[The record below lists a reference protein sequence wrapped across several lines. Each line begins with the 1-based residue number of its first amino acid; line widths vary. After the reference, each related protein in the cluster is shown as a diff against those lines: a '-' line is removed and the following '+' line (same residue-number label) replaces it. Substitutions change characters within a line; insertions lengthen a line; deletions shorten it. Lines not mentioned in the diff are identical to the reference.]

1 MQVDVEIVAASFDVL
16 SRLET
21 VLPQAVKLGL
31 FDFMRTTLGEVQRH
45 TPHWTGALQRSWTE
59 ETTERGFLIGTDLPY
74 AIVLEEG
81 RYPRPGPRTIASG
94 GKVFSRQAVG
104 GIIKPIYDDQKLID
118 KCLDFVI
125 EQIKKQIE

>member
-1 MQVDVEIVAASFDVL
+1 MVTANFDVL

-21 VLPQAVKLGL
+21 VLPRAVKLGL
-31 FDFMRTTLGEVQRH
+31 FDFMRTMLGEVQRH
-45 TPHWTGALQRSWTE
+45 TPHWKGILQKSWTE
-59 ETTERGFLIGTDLPY
+59 ESTDTGFVIGTDISY

-81 RYPRPGPRTIASG
+81 KYPRPGPRTVASG

-104 GIIKPIYDDQKLID
+104 GIIKPIYEDQTLID
-118 KCLDFVI
+118 RCLDFVI